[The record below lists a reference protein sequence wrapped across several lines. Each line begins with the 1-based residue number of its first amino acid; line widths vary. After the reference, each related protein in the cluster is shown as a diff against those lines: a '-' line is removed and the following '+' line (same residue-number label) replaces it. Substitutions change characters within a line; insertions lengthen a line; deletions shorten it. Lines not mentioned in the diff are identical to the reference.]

1 MTPDQLL
8 DLYRTAYK
16 QAGDPA
22 DFFSGM
28 VTFPYDLYRQHKD
41 RNALKPAKPVSYPP
55 PPVEN
60 GTMTINGRAVN
71 TWEPLDRERDLAFMP
86 ERRAAQDLGVNEMSK
101 RLANRDW
108 SRMSRE
114 AMLRRMNMLTARRR
128 QDARDLDAW
137 NREDEMKKIY
147 PVAGR

>member
-16 QAGDPA
+16 RAEDVGS
-22 DFFSGM
+22 FLTGM
-28 VTFPYDLYRQHKD
+28 ITFPYDVYRDWKD
-41 RNALKPAKPVSYPP
+41 RKALRPAKPSSYPP
-55 PPVEN
+55 PPIEN
-60 GTMTINGRAVN
+60 GTMALNGRTVN

-86 ERRAAQDLGVNEMSK
+86 ERRAAQDIGMDEMSR
-101 RLANRDW
+101 RLKNRDW

-128 QDARDLDAW
+128 MDARDLDAW
-137 NREDEMKKIY
+137 NREDEMRKLH